1 MSYMEVAIIGLVAG
15 ALTSFGF
22 VPQIVRGL
30 KTKKMEDVSYY
41 MPAILA
47 VGMSLWLFYGLLR
60 HDIAIITANIFG
72 TACNIVIVAMKRRYE
87 KRKSH

>member
-1 MSYMEVAIIGLVAG
+1 MEMLIGLIAG

-22 VPQIVRGL
+22 VPQIVKGL

-47 VGMSLWLFYGLLR
+47 IGMSLWLVYGLLR
-60 HDIAIITANIFG
+60 HDIAIIAANIFG
-72 TACNIVIVAMKRRYE
+72 TTCNVIIVAMKRIYE
-87 KRKSH
+87 RKE